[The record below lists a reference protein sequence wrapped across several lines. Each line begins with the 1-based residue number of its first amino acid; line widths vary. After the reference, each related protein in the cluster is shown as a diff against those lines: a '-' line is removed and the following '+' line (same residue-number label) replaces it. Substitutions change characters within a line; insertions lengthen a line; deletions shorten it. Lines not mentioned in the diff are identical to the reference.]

1 MKNSFTLNHIEKL
14 FHIHYREWCLVAYSY
29 LENMD
34 EAEDLVQDV
43 LEKVL
48 CQLDTSKEILN
59 LKSYI
64 FISIKNNSLKRLKKS
79 NKISKLIET
88 HSIEVSYEENLIDLE
103 KSAYIF
109 EMLGTLPDQS
119 KRVFELCVL
128 EGLKYEAAAETLNIS
143 INTVKYHLKKGYK
156 ALRSL
161 LHDQYLM
168 LLFSAICTLL

>member
-1 MKNSFTLNHIEKL
+1 MINSFTSNTIETL
-14 FHIHYREWCLVAYSY
+14 FHTHYREWCLVAYSY

-34 EAEDLVQDV
+34 EAEDAVQDV
-43 LEKVL
+43 IEKVL
-48 CQLDTSKEILN
+48 SQLDASNEILN

-79 NKISKLIET
+79 KKITKMIET
-88 HSIEVSYEENLIDLE
+88 DIFEVSHEENLIDFE

-128 EGLKYEAAAETLNIS
+128 EGLKYEAAAATLNIS

-156 ALRSL
+156 TLRSIL
-161 LHDQYLM
+161 QDQYLM
-168 LLFSAICTLL
+168 LLITAICTIL